1 MSSPFWLIAAVFLQL
16 KLANCQWDCSRFSTN
31 SINHQIS
38 LVECPNRNEDFLQCY
53 DLFRKTSDGA
63 WIGYLL
69 QYWCWDRFD
78 NDESIVKNITIS
90 TTYLDNDNS
99 GILNL
104 PFSSIFYSNGTHM
117 ICSANEEWVSDK
129 SYDIIC
135 TTSTGIPVA
144 NFQRYPFDD
153 L

>member
-1 MSSPFWLIAAVFLQL
+1 MSSPAWLIVAVFLQL
-16 KLANCQWDCSRFSTN
+16 KLADCQWDCSRFS
-31 SINHQIS
+31 SSAINHHK

-53 DLFRKTSDGA
+53 DLPRKINEDETR
-63 WIGYLL
+63 GYGLR
-69 QYWCWDRFD
+69 YWCWNRFD

-90 TTYLDNDNS
+90 TTYLDIDNS

-104 PFSSIFYSNGTHM
+104 PFSSIFYFNGTHM
-117 ICSANEEWVSDK
+117 ICIANEEWVSDK
-129 SYDIIC
+129 SHDIIC
-135 TTSTGIPVA
+135 ATSTGIPVA

>member
-1 MSSPFWLIAAVFLQL
+1 MVFLIARPNLYN
-16 KLANCQWDCSRFSTN
+16 K
-31 SINHQIS
+31 INEEAGRAH
-38 LVECPNRNEDFLQCY
+38 
-53 DLFRKTSDGA
+53 G
-63 WIGYLL
+63 L
-69 QYWCWDRFD
+69 QYWCWNRFD

-90 TTYLDNDNS
+90 TTYLDNDSS

-104 PFSSIFYSNGTHM
+104 PFTSLFYYNGTHM

-129 SYDIIC
+129 SHDIIC